1 MIYIVL
7 GVSGSG
13 KSTIGKALADRLSID
28 FYDADDFHPPGNVNK
43 MSQGIP
49 LNDKDRYPWLEAMRS
64 NFEEWSK
71 SGVVLACSALK
82 EDYRKFLN
90 ENSDKLV
97 WIFLDGS
104 LELIAER
111 IKKRAGHFMKVDL
124 LQSQFDALEIPAY
137 GIHIDIDQTPEQII
151 DELVKKLTLEHD

>member
-13 KSTIGKALADRLSID
+13 KSTIGKALANHLSID
-28 FYDADDFHPPGNVNK
+28 FYDADDFHPPNNVAK

-49 LNDKDRYPWLEAMRS
+49 LQDEDRYPWLNAMRS
-64 NFEEWSK
+64 NFELWSK

-82 EDYRKFLN
+82 EEYRIFLN
-90 ENSDKLV
+90 ENTDQIV

-104 LELIAER
+104 FDLIAER
-111 IKKRAGHFMKVDL
+111 MKNRAGHFMKVAL
-124 LQSQFDALEIPAY
+124 LQSQFDALEVPHY
-137 GIHIDIDQTPEQII
+137 GIHINIDQTPDQII
-151 DELVKKLTLEHD
+151 DELVKKLTKRHD